1 MFIPVFSVSIKSVL
15 NVFTMENAMSV
26 PFDDSWNNLC
36 PYGRKELSCTISIWI
51 FIYLPEAFESR
62 IDSKIDGK
70 DRDGISVNQVQ
81 GGKSFA
87 KLLIERCEE
96 VKECLQRPK

>member
-15 NVFTMENAMSV
+15 NVFTMENAMNV
-26 PFDDSWNNLC
+26 PFDDSWNNLW
-36 PYGRKELSCTISIWI
+36 PYGIIMHTISIWI

>member
-36 PYGRKELSCTISIWI
+36 PYGIIMHTISIWI
-51 FIYLPEAFESR
+51 LFIYLPEAFESR

-70 DRDGISVNQVQ
+70 DRDGILVNQVQ

>member
-1 MFIPVFSVSIKSVL
+1 MILGIIYAR
-15 NVFTMENAMSV
+15 MEERNCHAYD
-26 PFDDSWNNLC
+26 FDMN
-36 PYGRKELSCTISIWI
+36 
-51 FIYLPEAFESR
+51 IYLFAFESR

-81 GGKSFA
+81 SGKSFA

>member
-1 MFIPVFSVSIKSVL
+1 MPVW
-15 NVFTMENAMSV
+15 NYHAYD
-26 PFDDSWNNLC
+26 FDMN
-36 PYGRKELSCTISIWI
+36 
-51 FIYLPEAFESR
+51 IYLFARSIFESR